1 METRARHIT
10 VGSFVLSS
18 VLAIAFFVFWL
29 AGFQGEAKYYDY
41 YVRFSGS
48 VSQLRIDSTVLF
60 GGIPV
65 GRVTD
70 VRIDPE
76 NSELARVDLSIRD
89 GTPIRVDSKATLELQ
104 GIAGGV
110 IVQISRGT
118 KTAELLAP
126 DSEIVAGPSALEQI
140 VRRVPD
146 LLTKIDEIT
155 NRMNDLLSDKNRQ
168 AFSSSLANLEAITRQ
183 LSGEANSAEGVM
195 SNASG
200 AIQELNNA
208 ARQFSALAVELR
220 GAVGDV
226 RGDASEAA
234 RNFTKMADSF
244 DKTSK
249 QLSSV
254 IEDNREPLKQFSAT
268 TLYEAG
274 ELVSELRRLVASMTR
289 ISHQFEKDPA
299 RFLLNDRSKG
309 VDTP

>member
-1 METRARHIT
+1 METRAKHIT
-10 VGSFVLSS
+10 IGAFVLSS

-29 AGFQGEAKYYDY
+29 ARFEGEVKYYNY

-76 NSELARVDLSIRD
+76 NSELARVDLEVRA
-89 GTPIRVDSKATLELQ
+89 GTPIHADSKATIELQ
-104 GIAGGV
+104 SIAGGV

-118 KTAELLAP
+118 NTAELLAP
-126 DSEIVAGPSALEQI
+126 GSPITAGPSALEQI

-155 NRMNDLLSDKNRQ
+155 QSMSDLLSDRNRQ
-168 AFSSSLANLEAITRQ
+168 AFSNSLANLEAITSQ
-183 LSGEANSAEGVM
+183 LAGEASSAEGVL
-195 SNASG
+195 SDASG

-208 ARQFSALAVELR
+208 AKEFSALAVELR
-220 GAVGDV
+220 GTIGDV
-226 RGDASEAA
+226 RGDATKAA
-234 RNFTKMADSF
+234 HNFALMADSF
-244 DKTSK
+244 NKTSQ

-289 ISHQFEKDPA
+289 ISHELEKDPA
-299 RFLLNDRSKG
+299 RFLLNDRSTG

>member
-1 METRARHIT
+1 METRAKHIT
-10 VGSFVLSS
+10 VGAFVLSA

-29 AGFQGEAKYYDY
+29 ARFQGEAQYINYF
-41 YVRFSGS
+41 VRFSGS
-48 VSQLRIDSTVLF
+48 VSQLRVDSTVLF

-76 NSELARVDLSIRD
+76 NSELARVDLAVRD
-89 GTPIRVDSKATLELQ
+89 GTPVRIDSRATLELQ

-110 IVQISRGT
+110 VIQISRGT
-118 KTAELLAP
+118 NTADFLPA
-126 DSEIVAGPSALEQI
+126 DSEIKAGPSALEQI

-146 LLTKIDEIT
+146 LLGKVDEIT
-155 NRMNDLLSDKNRQ
+155 NRMNDLLSDKNRE
-168 AFSSSLANLEAITRQ
+168 AFGNSLANLEAITSQ
-183 LSGEANSAEGVM
+183 LSGGVSSAEGVM

-208 ARQFSALAVELR
+208 AKEFSALAAELR
-220 GAVGDV
+220 GTVGDV
-226 RGDASEAA
+226 RGDATKAA
-234 RNFTKMADSF
+234 HNFALMADSF
-244 DKTSK
+244 NKTSK
-249 QLSSV
+249 QLSGV
-254 IEDNREPLKQFSAT
+254 IDDNREPFKQFSAT

>member
-10 VGSFVLSS
+10 VGAFVLSS

-29 AGFQGEAKYYDY
+29 ARFQGEAKYYDY

-48 VSQLRIDSTVLF
+48 VSQLRIDNAVLF

-70 VRIDPE
+70 VRIDPD
-76 NSELARVDLSIRD
+76 NSELARVDLAIRD

-118 KTAELLAP
+118 NTAELLAP

-155 NRMNDLLSDKNRQ
+155 NRMNDLLSDRNRQ
-168 AFSSSLANLEAITRQ
+168 AFSNSLANLEAITQQ
-183 LSGEANSAEGVM
+183 LAGEANSAGGIM
-195 SNASG
+195 NNANG

-208 ARQFSALAVELR
+208 AKEFSALAVELR
-220 GAVGDV
+220 GAVGGV
-226 RGDASEAA
+226 RGDADEAA
-234 RNFTKMADSF
+234 RSFVKAADNFS
-244 DKTSK
+244 KTSK

-254 IEDNREPLKQFSAT
+254 IEDNRVPLKQFSST

>member
-10 VGSFVLSS
+10 VGAFVLSS

-29 AGFQGEAKYYDY
+29 ARFQGEAKYYDY

-48 VSQLRIDSTVLF
+48 VSQLRIDSAVLF

-70 VRIDPE
+70 VRIDPD
-76 NSELARVDLSIRD
+76 NSELARVDLSIRE

-110 IVQISRGT
+110 IVQISRGS

-155 NRMNDLLSDKNRQ
+155 NRMNDLLSDRNRQ
-168 AFSSSLANLEAITRQ
+168 AFSNSLANLEAITRQ

-208 ARQFSALAVELR
+208 AREFSALAVELR

-234 RNFTKMADSF
+234 RNFAKMADSF
-244 DKTSK
+244 NKTSK
-249 QLSSV
+249 ELSLV

>member
-1 METRARHIT
+1 METRAKHIT
-10 VGSFVLSS
+10 IGAFVLSS
-18 VLAIAFFVFWL
+18 VLAITFFVFWL
-29 AGFQGEAKYYDY
+29 ARFEGEVKYYNY

-76 NSELARVDLSIRD
+76 NSELARVDLAVRA
-89 GTPIRVDSKATLELQ
+89 GTPIRVDSRATIELQ

-110 IVQISRGT
+110 IVQVSRGT
-118 KTAELLAP
+118 NTAALLAT
-126 DSEIVAGPSALEQI
+126 DSEITAGPSALEQI

-155 NRMNDLLSDKNRQ
+155 GRMNDLLSDKNRQ
-168 AFSSSLANLEAITRQ
+168 AFSNSLANLEAITSQ
-183 LSGEANSAEGVM
+183 LSGGVTSAEGVM

-208 ARQFSALAVELR
+208 AKEFSALAVELR
-220 GAVGDV
+220 GVVGDV
-226 RGDASEAA
+226 RGDATKAA
-234 RNFTKMADSF
+234 RNFAMMADSF
-244 DKTSK
+244 NKTSQ
-249 QLSSV
+249 QLSNV
-254 IEDNREPLKQFSAT
+254 IDDNREPLKQFSAT
-268 TLYEAG
+268 TLYETS
-274 ELVSELRRLVASMTR
+274 ELVNELRRLVASMTR
-289 ISHQFEKDPA
+289 ISHEIEKDPA
-299 RFLLNDRSKG
+299 RFLLNDRSTG

>member
-1 METRARHIT
+1 
-10 VGSFVLSS
+10 
-18 VLAIAFFVFWL
+18 
-29 AGFQGEAKYYDY
+29 
-41 YVRFSGS
+41 
-48 VSQLRIDSTVLF
+48 
-60 GGIPV
+60 
-65 GRVTD
+65 
-70 VRIDPE
+70 
-76 NSELARVDLSIRD
+76 
-89 GTPIRVDSKATLELQ
+89 
-104 GIAGGV
+104 
-110 IVQISRGT
+110 
-118 KTAELLAP
+118 
-126 DSEIVAGPSALEQI
+126 
-140 VRRVPD
+140 
-146 LLTKIDEIT
+146 
-155 NRMNDLLSDKNRQ
+155 MNDLLSDKNRQ
-168 AFSSSLANLEAITRQ
+168 AFSNSLANLEAITRQ

-208 ARQFSALAVELR
+208 AREFSALAVELR

-244 DKTSK
+244 NKTSK

>member
-1 METRARHIT
+1 METRAKHIT
-10 VGSFVLSS
+10 VGAFVLST

-29 AGFQGEAKYYDY
+29 ARFQGEVQYLDY

-89 GTPIRVDSKATLELQ
+89 GTPVRVDSKATLELQ

-110 IVQISRGT
+110 VVQISRGT
-118 KTAELLAP
+118 NTAEFLPAG
-126 DSEIVAGPSALEQI
+126 SEINAGPSALEQI

-146 LLTKIDEIT
+146 LLNKIDEIT
-155 NRMNDLLSDKNRQ
+155 DRMSDLLSDKNRQ
-168 AFSSSLANLEAITRQ
+168 AFGNSLANLEAITEQ
-183 LSGEANSAEGVM
+183 LAGEANSAEGVM

-208 ARQFSALAVELR
+208 AKEFSALAAELR
-220 GAVGDV
+220 GTVGDV
-226 RGDASEAA
+226 RGDAKKAA
-234 RNFTKMADSF
+234 HNFAVMADSF
-244 DKTSK
+244 NKTSQ

-268 TLYEAG
+268 TLYETG

-299 RFLLNDRSKG
+299 RFLLNDRNTG
-309 VDTP
+309 VTTP

>member
-1 METRARHIT
+1 METRAKHIT
-10 VGSFVLSS
+10 VGAFVLIS
-18 VLAIAFFVFWL
+18 VMAIAFFVFWL
-29 AGFQGEAKYYDY
+29 ARFQGEAKYHDY
-41 YVRFSGS
+41 FVRFSGS

-65 GRVTD
+65 GRVID
-70 VRIDPE
+70 VRIDPD

-110 IVQISRGT
+110 VVQISRGT
-118 KTAELLAP
+118 NAAELLAP
-126 DSEIVAGPSALEQI
+126 DSEIKAGPSALEQI

-146 LLTKIDEIT
+146 LLNKIDEIT
-155 NRMNDLLSDKNRQ
+155 NRMSDLLSDKNRR
-168 AFSSSLANLEAITRQ
+168 AFGNSLANLETITGQ
-183 LSGEANSAEGVM
+183 LAGEANSAEGVM

-208 ARQFSALAVELR
+208 AKEFSALAVELR
-220 GAVGDV
+220 GTIGDV
-226 RGDASEAA
+226 RGDATKAA
-234 RNFTKMADSF
+234 HNIAQMADSF
-244 DKTSK
+244 NKTSQ

-254 IEDNREPLKQFSAT
+254 IDDNREPLKQFSAT

-289 ISHQFEKDPA
+289 ISHQLEKDPA
-299 RFLLNDRSKG
+299 RFLLNDRNTG
-309 VDTP
+309 VDTK

>member
-1 METRARHIT
+1 VETRAKHIA
-10 VGSFVLSS
+10 VGAFVLAF
-18 VLAIAFFVFWL
+18 VLGIAFFVFWL
-29 AGFQGEAKYYDY
+29 ARFEGEVKYYDY
-41 YVRFSGS
+41 YVRFAGS
-48 VSQLRIDSTVLF
+48 VSQLRIDSTILF
-60 GGIPV
+60 GGIPI

-76 NSELARVDLSIRD
+76 NSELARVDLSVRA
-89 GTPIRVDSKATLELQ
+89 GTPIRVDSRATLEIQ
-104 GIAGGV
+104 GLAGGV

-118 KTAELLAP
+118 KDAEILP
-126 DSEIVAGPSALEQI
+126 PGSEINAGRSTLEQI

-146 LLTKIDEIT
+146 LLTKVDEIT
-155 NRMNDLLSDKNRQ
+155 GRMNDLLSDKNRQ
-168 AFSSSLANLEAITRQ
+168 AFSNSLANIEAITKQ
-183 LSGEANSAEGVM
+183 LSGEASSAEGVM

-208 ARQFSALAVELR
+208 AKEFSALAIELR
-220 GAVGDV
+220 GTVGDV
-226 RGDASEAA
+226 RGDATKAA
-234 RNFTKMADSF
+234 HNFALMADSLN
-244 DKTSK
+244 KTSQ

-289 ISHQFEKDPA
+289 ISHELEKDPA
-299 RFLLNDRSKG
+299 RFLLNDRSTG

>member
-1 METRARHIT
+1 METRAKHIT
-10 VGSFVLSS
+10 IGAFVLSS
-18 VLAIAFFVFWL
+18 VLAITFFVFWL
-29 AGFQGEAKYYDY
+29 ARFEGEVRYYNY
-41 YVRFSGS
+41 FVRFSGS
-48 VSQLRIDSTVLF
+48 VSQLRVDSTVLF

-76 NSELARVDLSIRD
+76 NSELARVDLAVRD

-110 IVQISRGT
+110 VVQISRGT
-118 KTAELLAP
+118 SAAALLAT
-126 DSEIVAGPSALEQI
+126 DSEITAGPSALEQI

-146 LLTKIDEIT
+146 LLSKVDEIT
-155 NRMNDLLSDKNRQ
+155 GRMNDLLSDKNRK
-168 AFSSSLANLEAITRQ
+168 AFSNSLANLEAITSQ
-183 LSGEANSAEGVM
+183 LAGGVSSAEGVM

-208 ARQFSALAVELR
+208 AKEFSALAVELR

-226 RGDASEAA
+226 RGDATKAA
-234 RNFTKMADSF
+234 RNFALMAQSF
-244 DKTSK
+244 NKTSQ
-249 QLSSV
+249 QLSTV

-268 TLYEAG
+268 TLYETG

-289 ISHQFEKDPA
+289 ISHEIEKDPA
-299 RFLLNDRSKG
+299 RFLLNDRATG

>member
-1 METRARHIT
+1 METRAKHIT
-10 VGSFVLSS
+10 VGAFVLST

-29 AGFQGEAKYYDY
+29 ARFQGEAQYYDY

-48 VSQLRIDSTVLF
+48 VSQLRVDSTVLF

-76 NSELARVDLSIRD
+76 NSELARVDLAIRS
-89 GTPIRVDSKATLELQ
+89 GTPIHVDSRATIELQ

-118 KTAELLAP
+118 NSAALLAP
-126 DSEIVAGPSALEQI
+126 DSEITAGPSALEQI

-146 LLTKIDEIT
+146 LLSKIDDIT

-168 AFSSSLANLEAITRQ
+168 AFSNSLSNLEAITSQ
-183 LSGEANSAEGVM
+183 LSGGVTSAEGVM

-200 AIQELNNA
+200 AIQEMNNA
-208 ARQFSALAVELR
+208 AKEFSALAVELR
-220 GAVGDV
+220 GTVGDV
-226 RGDASEAA
+226 RGDATKAA
-234 RNFTKMADSF
+234 HNFALMAESF
-244 DKTSK
+244 NKTSK
-249 QLSSV
+249 QLSGV
-254 IEDNREPLKQFSAT
+254 IADNREPLKQFSAT

-299 RFLLNDRSKG
+299 RFLLNDRNTG
-309 VDTP
+309 VNTP

>member
-1 METRARHIT
+1 METRAKHLTI
-10 VGSFVLSS
+10 GLFVLTS

-29 AGFQGEAKYYDY
+29 ARFEGEVKYNEYF
-41 YVRFSGS
+41 VRFSGS

-70 VRIDPE
+70 VRIDQQ
-76 NSELARVDLSIRD
+76 NSELARVDLAVRD

-118 KTAELLAP
+118 NTADLLRP
-126 DSEIVAGPSALEQI
+126 DSEIMAGPSALEQI

-155 NRMNDLLSDKNRQ
+155 DRMNDLLSEKNRQ
-168 AFSSSLANLEAITRQ
+168 AFSNSLANLEAITSQ

-208 ARQFSALAVELR
+208 AKEFSALAVELR

-226 RGDASEAA
+226 RGDASKAA
-234 RNFTKMADSF
+234 RNFAAMADSF
-244 DKTSK
+244 SKTSQ
-249 QLSSV
+249 QLSAV
-254 IEDNREPLKQFSAT
+254 IADNREPLKQFSAT

-289 ISHQFEKDPA
+289 ISHQLEKDPA
-299 RFLLNDRSKG
+299 RFLLNDRSTG
-309 VDTP
+309 VNAQ

>member
-1 METRARHIT
+1 METRAKHIT
-10 VGSFVLSS
+10 IGAFVLSS
-18 VLAIAFFVFWL
+18 ALAIAFFVFWL
-29 AGFQGEAKYYDY
+29 ARFEGEVKYYDY
-41 YVRFSGS
+41 FVRFSGS

-76 NSELARVDLSIRD
+76 NSELARVDLSIRA
-89 GTPIRVDSKATLELQ
+89 GTPIRVDSKATIELQ

-118 KTAELLAP
+118 NTAALLAT
-126 DSEIVAGPSALEQI
+126 DSEITAGPSALEQI

-146 LLTKIDEIT
+146 LLNKVDEIT
-155 NRMNDLLSDKNRQ
+155 DRMSDLLSDKNRQ
-168 AFSSSLANLEAITRQ
+168 AFGNSLANLEAITGQ
-183 LSGEANSAEGVM
+183 LAGEATSADGVV
-195 SNASG
+195 SDASG

-208 ARQFSALAVELR
+208 AKEFSALAIEMR
-220 GAVGDV
+220 GMVGDV
-226 RGDASEAA
+226 RGDATKAA
-234 RNFTKMADSF
+234 RNFALMADSF
-244 DKTSK
+244 NKTSK
-249 QLSSV
+249 QLSGV
-254 IEDNREPLKQFSAT
+254 IDDNREPFKQFSAT

-299 RFLLNDRSKG
+299 RFLLNDRNTG

>member
-1 METRARHIT
+1 METRAKHIA
-10 VGSFVLSS
+10 VGSFVLAF
-18 VLAIAFFVFWL
+18 VVGIAFFVFWL
-29 AGFQGEAKYYDY
+29 ARFEGEVKYYDY

-76 NSELARVDLSIRD
+76 NSELARVDLSVRA

-110 IVQISRGT
+110 IVQISRGSNM
-118 KTAELLAP
+118 AEVLQP
-126 DSEIVAGPSALEQI
+126 GTEIQAGPSALEQI

-146 LLTKIDEIT
+146 LLTKVDEIT
-155 NRMNDLLSDKNRQ
+155 GRVNSLLSDQNIA
-168 AFSSSLANLEAITRQ
+168 AFSQSMSNLEAITGQ
-183 LSGEANSAEGVM
+183 LAGSADSAEGVM
-195 SNASG
+195 TNAKG
-200 AIQELNNA
+200 AIEQLNSA
-208 ARQFSALAVELR
+208 AKEFSALAVEMR
-220 GAVGDV
+220 GAVGEIK
-226 RGDASEAA
+226 GDAGKAA
-234 RNFTKMADSF
+234 RNFAAMAESF
-244 DKTSK
+244 DQTSQ
-249 QLSSV
+249 QLTAV
-254 IEDNREPLKQFSAT
+254 IDDNREPLKQFSAT

-299 RFLLNDRSKG
+299 RFLLNDRNSG

>member
-1 METRARHIT
+1 METRAKHIT
-10 VGSFVLSS
+10 VGAFVLSS

-29 AGFQGEAKYYDY
+29 ARFQGEAQFINY

-48 VSQLRIDSTVLF
+48 VSQLRGDSTVLF

-76 NSELARVDLSIRD
+76 NSELARVDVTVRD
-89 GTPIRVDSKATLELQ
+89 GTPVRVDSKATLELQ

-110 IVQISRGT
+110 VIQISRGT
-118 KTAELLAP
+118 NTAEFLPA
-126 DSEIVAGPSALEQI
+126 DSEIKAGPSALEQI

-146 LLTKIDEIT
+146 LLGKVDEIT
-155 NRMNDLLSDKNRQ
+155 DRMNDLLSDKNRE
-168 AFSSSLANLEAITRQ
+168 AFGNSLANLEAITSQ
-183 LSGEANSAEGVM
+183 LSGGVSSAEGVM

-208 ARQFSALAVELR
+208 AKEFSALAAELR
-220 GAVGDV
+220 GTVGDV
-226 RGDASEAA
+226 RGDATKAA
-234 RNFTKMADSF
+234 HNFALMADSF
-244 DKTSK
+244 NKTSK
-249 QLSSV
+249 QLSGV
-254 IEDNREPLKQFSAT
+254 IDDNREPFKQFSAT

-299 RFLLNDRSKG
+299 RFLLNDRNKG